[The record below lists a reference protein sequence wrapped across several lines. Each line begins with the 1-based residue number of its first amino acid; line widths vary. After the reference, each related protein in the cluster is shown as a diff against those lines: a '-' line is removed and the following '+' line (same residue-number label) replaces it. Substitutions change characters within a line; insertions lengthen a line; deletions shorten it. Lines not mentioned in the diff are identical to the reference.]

1 MIIHMQTAAI
11 GAEAE
16 YTAASARRHGRSQ
29 YTPAAARQLDARIEA
44 LSQAVQRDTEDPDG
58 VSRAG
63 GGGEVIG
70 CRFCRLDNGGAGFE
84 DKIRRGC
91 ALILQLATEGGDGKE
106 DAVEIEEFDG
116 SSFFDHTA
124 SPGNLTLRILEARNL
139 PKTRLLGTLMDPY
152 V

>member
-1 MIIHMQTAAI
+1 VDDRGEEDTVDHQGIL
-11 GAEAE
+11 GAMEQMA
-16 YTAASARRHGRSQ
+16 TMVAS
-29 YTPAAARQLDARIEA
+29 
-44 LSQAVQRDTEDPDG
+44 ED
-58 VSRAG
+58 G
-63 GGGEVIG
+63 G
-70 CRFCRLDNGGAGFE
+70 
-84 DKIRRGC
+84 
-91 ALILQLATEGGDGKE
+91 GGDGKE